1 MTMNIKNFIIV
12 FVLFIKTYAAQ
23 EAEQILSAFKNI
35 AADYSLESYNNKQQ
49 LVFQDHGTLYLNTI
63 NELKLSST
71 LNEGSFVML
80 KDNYLWQYDHD
91 LLQLIQIDLK
101 HKKRA
106 PLNLLEHINDYKQKK
121 VVTNDGYCLYLTHAT
136 MPNIT
141 LYTKNN
147 MLTSLEFYDSFG
159 YMNKLLFTNIVAN
172 VILPKDTFVFIPSS
186 DVEIIK
192 Q

>member
-1 MTMNIKNFIIV
+1 MNIKNFICI
-12 FVLFIKTYAAQ
+12 FALCITAYASQ
-23 EAEQILSAFKNI
+23 EAEQILSTFKNI
-35 AADYSLESYNNKQQ
+35 TADYSLETYNNKQQ
-49 LVFQDHGTLYLNTI
+49 LVFQDRGTLYVNTL
-63 NELKLSST
+63 NELKLGSA

-121 VVTNDGYCLYLTHAT
+121 VVTEDGYHLYLTHAT
-136 MPNIT
+136 MPDLT
-141 LYTKNN
+141 LYTENE
-147 MLTSLEFYDSFG
+147 MLTSVEFYDSFG
-159 YMNKLLFTNIVAN
+159 YMNKLLFTNIVAD
-172 VILPKDTFVFIPSS
+172 VTLPKDTFVFIPSS